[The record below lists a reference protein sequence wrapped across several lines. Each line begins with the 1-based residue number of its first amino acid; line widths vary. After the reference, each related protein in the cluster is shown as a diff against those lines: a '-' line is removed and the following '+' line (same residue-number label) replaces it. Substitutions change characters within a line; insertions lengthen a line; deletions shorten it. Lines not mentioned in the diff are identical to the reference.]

1 MSRLDGSLRF
11 TMADE
16 QTTYVRWLIAKGNV
30 FLPSAGAVAKVIEE
44 LKKAN
49 FIPEKGGHAIKTVEA
64 TDAKSAREDLPANVT
79 EEWLDD
85 PDREE
90 IRLIW
95 PAKEG
100 ATKYPLSMTPPT
112 VAYAIEVH
120 RAPEYVY
127 PVAKS
132 IGRLPTVCKCG
143 EELDFEWD
151 EDEVITTFASSTGI
165 FAECDE
171 CSRTFDPS
179 TGSAKIKNPFDPE
192 TKDDLPG
199 GAAYRFAIKV
209 DCGKN
214 FVSDANMTF
223 DKELVAIVEKT
234 FGRQFYEVAA
244 LY

>member
-1 MSRLDGSLRF
+1 
-11 TMADE
+11 MAE
-16 QTTYVRWLIAKGNV
+16 TYVRWLIAKGNV

-44 LKKAN
+44 LKKAA
-49 FIPEKGGHAIKTVEA
+49 FLPEVRSGHAIKTVEA
-64 TDAKSAREDLPANVT
+64 TNPTAAREDLPANVS

-95 PAKEG
+95 PSSSASG
-100 ATKYPLSMTPPT
+100 LKYPLSMTPEGSPS
-112 VAYAIEVH
+112 YAIEVH

-132 IGRLPTVCKCG
+132 IGPLPTVCKCG

-151 EDEVITTFASSTGI
+151 EDEVVPAFQSSTGI

-179 TGSAKIKNPFDPE
+179 TGSATVKNPFDGS
-192 TKDDLPG
+192 KGDLPG

-209 DCGKN
+209 DCGKDY
-214 FVSDANMTF
+214 VRDANMTF

-234 FGRQFYEVAA
+234 FGRQFYEIGA
-244 LY
+244 LYND